1 LRSVETL
8 THPRASADERARVV
22 DDFMRLCE
30 IESPSRR
37 ERTMADVVTAD
48 LRALGLEVEEDAS
61 APATGSDAGNLLAC
75 IPAPEGA
82 RTILLCA
89 HLDTVPLDAPV
100 AIERSEEGVIANRN
114 DAILGADNKAAVA
127 VILGVARH
135 LLATRAPVGVD
146 ILFTTCEELALAG
159 AKEFDMGR
167 LNADIGFVFDHASPI
182 GELIVAAPSYFSI
195 EAGFRGKAAHAGLA
209 PEQGHNAIEAAA
221 VALASLRFGRLDE
234 TTTTNVGRIVG
245 GTASNVVAER
255 CRVECEARS
264 IDHDHAAAVAGDI
277 VDAMTQAAT
286 DRACDVEI
294 DVQELFRGFRVPKS
308 ATTVAIAS
316 RALEDVGIE
325 PRHIVTGGGS
335 DANVFQ
341 ARGFECLNV
350 ANGTEAAHQPD
361 ERVSVAALE
370 TMLDVALGIV
380 RHSAA

>member
-1 LRSVETL
+1 VETL
-8 THPRASADERARVV
+8 THPRASADEKDRVV
-22 DDFMRLCE
+22 AEFIRLCE

-37 ERTMADVVTAD
+37 ERTMADVVTGE
-48 LRALGLEVEEDAS
+48 LRALGLEVDEDAS
-61 APATGSDAGNLLAC
+61 GPETGSDAGNLYAR

-89 HLDTVPLDAPV
+89 HLDTVPLDAAV
-100 AIERSEEGVIANRN
+100 AVERTEEGVIRNRN
-114 DAILGADNKAAVA
+114 DAIVGADNKAAVA
-127 VILGVARH
+127 VILGVARR
-135 LLATRAPVGVD
+135 LAAEPAPVGLE

-159 AKEFDMGR
+159 AKAFDTNR
-167 LNADIGFVFDHASPI
+167 LSADFGFVFDHASPI
-182 GELIVAAPSYFSI
+182 GELIVAAPTYYSV
-195 EAGFRGKAAHAGLA
+195 EARFRGKAAHAGLA
-209 PEQGHNAIEAAA
+209 PEHGHNAIEAAA
-221 VALASLRFGRLDE
+221 AAVASLRFGRLDDI
-234 TTTTNVGRIVG
+234 TTANVGRIVG

-264 IDHDHAAAVAGDI
+264 IDHDRAAAVAGDI
-277 VDAMTQAAT
+277 VDAMTQAGT

-308 ATTVAIAS
+308 AQTVAIATA
-316 RALEDVGIE
+316 ALADVGIE
-325 PRHIVTGGGS
+325 ARPIVTGGGS

-361 ERVSVAALE
+361 ERVSVHALE

-380 RHSAA
+380 HHSAA